1 MRISRRSLLLLLL
14 QLLIVSSIAAKY
26 LYQRATCPSVWT
38 RAVAYD
44 PNLILRGRYLSM
56 QLHIDACGVQ
66 LPPESDIAHNHS
78 LNRLFDSNGLMTPL
92 LNVRIGVKNG
102 KLTVLRLDPTGTEP
116 GDLTIQIRRA
126 APFQDAILTE
136 AVDFYVPARALAPF
150 PHPQSQSLWVEVTI
164 PPKGPPRPLHLAISD
179 NGQWHPLAF

>member
-1 MRISRRSLLLLLL
+1 MRISRRSLLLLVL

-26 LYQRATCPSVWT
+26 LYQRATCPRVWT

-44 PNLILRGRYLSM
+44 PNLVLRGRYLSM

-66 LPPESDIAHNHS
+66 LPPESDITHNHS
-78 LNRLFDSNGLMTPL
+78 LNRLFDSNGLVTPL
-92 LNVRIGVKNG
+92 LNTRIGVRDG
-102 KLTVLRLDPTGTEP
+102 KLAVLRLDPAGTEP

-126 APFQDAILTE
+126 APCQDAILIE
-136 AVDFYVPARALAPF
+136 GVDFYIPEAAKSPF
-150 PHPQSQSLWVEVTI
+150 PLASGQQLWVEVTV
-164 PPKGPPRPLHLAISD
+164 PPKGPPRPLHLAISS